1 MNDEQ
6 ETVPSCVGTEANAP
20 AHQDLA
26 DSQPQEQVAPTEAAD
41 NDTSNRILKR
51 GDLARIVG
59 R

>member
-1 MNDEQ
+1 MDVEQ
-6 ETVPSCVGTEANAP
+6 ESVPSCVGAEANAP

-26 DSQPQEQVAPTEAAD
+26 DSQQQKQIAPKEAAT

>member
-1 MNDEQ
+1 MDVEQ
-6 ETVPSCVGTEANAP
+6 ESVPSCDGAEAIAP
-20 AHQDLA
+20 AHQDLT
-26 DSQPQEQVAPTEAAD
+26 DPQQQKQVAPNEAAK

>member
-1 MNDEQ
+1 MDDEQ
-6 ETVPSCVGTEANAP
+6 DTVPSCVGAEANAP

-26 DSQPQEQVAPTEAAD
+26 DSPQQKQVAPTEAAD

>member
-1 MNDEQ
+1 MDVEQ
-6 ETVPSCVGTEANAP
+6 ESVPSCVGAEANDP

-26 DSQPQEQVAPTEAAD
+26 DSQQQKQVAPKEAAE